1 MGYIYH
7 DTLDREETGMQVTKL
22 KEMTVL
28 SKMSLL
34 PGLFFFQ
41 MPAHFSIT
49 QETSQ
54 GSMSLPFPWS
64 ICTIIAAA
72 LLDYLQFIPE
82 GPVRQSPN
90 ALYKGSLRTE
100 NSSVPWPSHTCCARS
115 SCTFMLLI
123 DLACK
128 YLLCWNQSCI
138 LHIWSFQVLPRRLWD
153 LICTES
159 ACFYWMALAFPHPS
173 LAKLPG
179 TSCFYIDRHWASIG
193 SGYSHCWQAVVAQG
207 THCSHAHLWYFSF
220 LTQLSSLLTY
230 PLCSAVKELPP
241 FQPTSGW
248 IVLGDKAACC
258 ICVISLNWSNP
269 NGELFHYYECWKRPH
284 SRTRSSCLESQK

>member
-7 DTLDREETGMQVTKL
+7 DTLDREESGMQVTKL
-22 KEMTVL
+22 KETAML

-34 PGLFFFQ
+34 PWLCFFQ

-100 NSSVPWPSHTCCARS
+100 NSSVPWPLHTCCARS

-128 YLLCWNQSCI
+128 YLLCWNQSLRFTYLI
-138 LHIWSFQVLPRRLWD
+138 FPSSSQKTVRSHLHWKCLLLLNGF
-153 LICTES
+153 
-159 ACFYWMALAFPHPS
+159 S
-173 LAKLPG
+173 LSL
-179 TSCFYIDRHWASIG
+179 
-193 SGYSHCWQAVVAQG
+193 
-207 THCSHAHLWYFSF
+207 SF
-220 LTQLSSLLTY
+220 LSKTPRY
-230 PLCSAVKELPP
+230 
-241 FQPTSGW
+241 
-248 IVLGDKAACC
+248 
-258 ICVISLNWSNP
+258 
-269 NGELFHYYECWKRPH
+269 
-284 SRTRSSCLESQK
+284 